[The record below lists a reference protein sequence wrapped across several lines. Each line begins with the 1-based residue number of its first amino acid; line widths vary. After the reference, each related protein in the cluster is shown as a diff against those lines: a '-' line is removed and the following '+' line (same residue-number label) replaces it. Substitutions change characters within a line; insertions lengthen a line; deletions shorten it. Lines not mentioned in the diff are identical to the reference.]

1 MYEIG
6 PSKIKAL
13 EEYIDIVTKEGKPTG
28 TSAPKS
34 EIHSKGY
41 YHHTVHVWLYTK
53 SGEILLSQRSARKV
67 ICPLLWDV
75 SVAGHIDAGESM
87 LTAAVREMNEEIG
100 LTLAE
105 NELEKIGVFPCFQS
119 YDNGIVD
126 NEFHNTFIS
135 EFKLELSKLQLQKEE
150 VEAVKLV
157 SLEEFKLLIEQI
169 GSDNHFIASNK
180 AYYELIWH
188 TIKDKVNSNT

>member
-1 MYEIG
+1 MYERS
-6 PSKIKAL
+6 PSKFIAL
-13 EEYIDIVTKEGKPTG
+13 EEFIDIVTKEGKPTG

-53 SGEILLSQRSARKV
+53 SGEILLSQRSASKA

-75 SVAGHIDAGESM
+75 SVAGHIDAGEPM
-87 LTAAVREMNEEIG
+87 LTAAVREMREEIG
-100 LTLAE
+100 LQITE
-105 NELEKIGVFPCFQS
+105 EDLEKIGVFPCFQS

-126 NEFHNTFIS
+126 NEFHNTFVS
-135 EFKLELSKLQLQKEE
+135 ELKEDIASLQLQKEE

-157 SLEEFKLLIEQI
+157 SLEDFKSLIEHI
-169 GSDNHFIASNK
+169 GVDNHFVASNK
-180 AYYELIWH
+180 TYYEFVWNA
-188 TIKDKVNSNT
+188 IKAKLSP